1 MLPWLKYYCDSPVIG
16 SAGAVRPSASWAI
29 DSEPIR
35 ARGITVL
42 KVLPVSLIT
51 LTVNHTTP
59 KQNVKFIYLQYFK
72 SYYFSF
78 SLYTSRTALIQ
89 PSFSGLFVTCAYFPE
104 ITNKQR
110 FVKIANITTEV
121 TCKGEN

>member
-1 MLPWLKYYCDSPVIG
+1 MLRHVFFIINRSTPRKVFISKY
-16 SAGAVRPSASWAI
+16 AVLSVQP
-29 DSEPIR
+29 
-35 ARGITVL
+35 
-42 KVLPVSLIT
+42 IT
-51 LTVNHTTP
+51 LAVNHSKP

-72 SYYFSF
+72 SYFFSF

-121 TCKGEN
+121 TFKGEN